1 MMESLLE
8 EDLTASVVFR
18 RRPID
23 IPGDMRPAW
32 RIAFI
37 VMMLKLCCRGGKS
50 SIRRLHVLNWCG
62 RSAEAGNLLRRAVS
76 ERLSPGAVL
85 VRIEPSLAR
94 AVDFALGAKLLDRDG
109 KDRVKLTKGGHE
121 LADEVLADSE
131 VLVREK
137 EWAAALGQTVT
148 EGFVDNIF
156 SGRGGS

>member
-1 MMESLLE
+1 MESLLE

-37 VMMLKLCCRGGKS
+37 VMMLKQCCRGGKS

-76 ERLSPGAVL
+76 ERISPGAVL

-94 AVDFALGAKLLDRDG
+94 AVDFALGAKLLERDG
-109 KDRVKLTKGGHE
+109 KDRVKLTKDGHE
-121 LADEVLADSE
+121 LANEVLADSE

-137 EWAAALGQTVT
+137 EWAAALGHTVT
-148 EGFVDNIF
+148 EGFVNGIF
-156 SGRGGS
+156 SGRGDT